1 MWLHRSMPAISSLAS
16 HSYYR
21 LEVAGASVPGEGPVL
36 IVANHNNS
44 LMDAALVVVASERRV
59 RFMAKAPL
67 FVHPWIGWL
76 VKAVGSVPVYRR
88 MDDPKLVAQNF
99 DSFRDVYAALAD
111 GAAVGIFPEG
121 TSHSAS
127 RLKPLKTGA
136 ARIALG
142 AAVQVGHSFPIVPV
156 GLVFRD
162 RGSFRSTACVIV
174 GASCEWEDLAARG
187 AEDKEAVRELTRR
200 INRGML
206 AVTVNLRDWTDL
218 QLVRCAEQVWTA
230 ELGTPSDVVQ
240 EVRRTTLAA
249 EALAQLQLGED
260 GDWLRVARELLTHDR
275 LLRRMGLTPG
285 TLRSRVSNEIAAW
298 WVLQRLLLVP
308 LIPVAGLGLSLF
320 WIPRELT
327 GRWARKM
334 ARAEGED
341 AVPTFRVLIGFV
353 VFLAWFLLIAAA
365 SSFVLGPW
373 GAMAVFLSLPVI
385 AAGALLVGERHW
397 LSWVAMRRFFLL
409 RMQRERIAR
418 LRARQKVLAERLRE
432 LLARATD

>member
-1 MWLHRSMPAISSLAS
+1 MPAISSLAS
-16 HSYYR
+16 HAYYR
-21 LEVAGASVPGEGPVL
+21 LEVAGEAVPEVGPVL

-44 LMDAALVVVASERRV
+44 LMDAALVVVSAERKV

-88 MDDPKLVAQNF
+88 MDDPKLVTQNF

-142 AAVQVGHSFPIVPV
+142 AALKIGRSFPIVPV

-162 RGSFRSTACVIV
+162 RGSFRSTAHVIV
-174 GASCEWEDLAARG
+174 GAWCEWEDIAARG
-187 AEDKEAVRELTRR
+187 PTDKAAVRELTRR
-200 INRGML
+200 IDHGMR
-206 AVTVNLRDWTDL
+206 AVTLNLRDWADL
-218 QLVRCAEQVWTA
+218 QLVRCAEQVWMA
-230 ELGTPSDVVQ
+230 EFGAESSMVE

-249 EALAQLQLGED
+249 EVLAQLHLGED
-260 GDWLRVARELLTHDR
+260 GDWRRVARGLLSHDR
-275 LLRRMGLTPG
+275 LLRRLGLTPG
-285 TLRSRVSNEIAAW
+285 TLHSRVSSESATW
-298 WVLQRLLLVP
+298 WVLRQLLLLP
-308 LIPVAGLGLSLF
+308 LIPVAGAGFSLF
-320 WIPRELT
+320 WIPREVT
-327 GRWARKM
+327 AMWARKM
-334 ARAEGED
+334 SRAEGED

-353 VFLAWFLLIAAA
+353 VFFAWFLLLAVA
-365 SSFVLGPW
+365 SSFVLGAW
-373 GAMAVFLSLPVI
+373 GAVFVFLGLPPLAI
-385 AAGALLVGERHW
+385 GALALGERHQ
-397 LSWVAMRRFFLL
+397 LSWMAVRRFFLL

-418 LRARQKVLAERLRE
+418 LRARQRAIAERLRE
-432 LLARATD
+432 LLARATS